1 MTVQPTG
8 SDIAVPARFRW
19 ASSRTALWL
28 GIVAALLVLAGVP
41 LSIATHGLLA
51 NVLSLVFLPYGI
63 VGFVIARRQPR
74 NPIGWILLAILIAVA
89 LGGAAGQYAV
99 LYYDQGHRGLP
110 LARVAVFVAALW
122 VFMVVLLPLPIGL
135 FPDGRLSR
143 RWRFVLWVYIVD
155 IVCFVVVLGWVDLSG
170 VLATH
175 LTLDSSGEL
184 ATFGGS
190 QTGWASTAEVLLVPG
205 YVVISF
211 AWVVRQAMAY
221 RGSTGDRRQQLK
233 WLMSGGL
240 VCVCGL
246 LVGLQLGPSHS
257 TLWHWVANVASVGII
272 ALPISLGIG
281 ILKYRLYEIDR
292 LISRTLSYA
301 IVTGLL
307 VGVYVGLIALTTRAL
322 PLSSPIGVAAS
333 TLAAAALFTPLRRY
347 TQRIVDRRFNR
358 AHYDAEATVAA
369 FSSAL
374 RDEVDLVTVQTDLID
389 VVLRSMQ
396 PSHVSV
402 WLRERSSS
410 VS

>member
-51 NVLSLVFLPYGI
+51 NVLSLVFLPFGV

-110 LARVAVFVAALW
+110 LARVAVFLAALW

-155 IVCFVVVLGWVDLSG
+155 IVCFVVVLGWVDLRG

-205 YVVISF
+205 YVVIAF
-211 AWVVRQAMAY
+211 AWVVRQALAY

-240 VCVCGL
+240 ICVCGL
-246 LVGLQLGPSHS
+246 LVGLQIGPSHS
-257 TLWHWVANVASVGII
+257 TLWHWVANVSSVGII

-307 VGVYVGLIALTTRAL
+307 VGVYMGMIALTTRVI
-322 PLSSPIGVAAS
+322 PLSSSVGVAAS
-333 TLAAAALFTPLRRY
+333 TLAAVGLFTPLRRRVQ
-347 TQRIVDRRFNR
+347 QRVDRRFNR
-358 AHYDAEATVAA
+358 ANYDSAA
-369 FSSAL
+369 MVSAFTARL
-374 RDEVDLVTVQTDLID
+374 RDAVQLETVRTDL
-389 VVLRSMQ
+389 LTA
-396 PSHVSV
+396 VSAAV
-402 WLRERSSS
+402 EPAHLTLWIRPISR
-410 VS
+410 

>member
-8 SDIAVPARFRW
+8 SDIAAPARFRW

-28 GIVAALLVLAGVP
+28 GIVAALLVLAGVL
-41 LSIATHGLLA
+41 LSIATHGLLS

-74 NPIGWILLAILIAVA
+74 NPIGWILLAILMAVE
-89 LGGAAGQYAV
+89 LSGAAGQYAV
-99 LYYDQGHRGLP
+99 LHYDEGHRGLP
-110 LARVAVFVAALW
+110 LARVAVFLAALW

-143 RWRFVLWVYIVD
+143 RWRIVLRVYIVD
-155 IVCFVVVLGWVDLSG
+155 IVCLVLVFGWVDLRG

-205 YVVISF
+205 YLVISF
-211 AWVVRQAMAY
+211 AWVVRQAVDY

-240 VCVCGL
+240 ICVCCL
-246 LVGLQLGPSHS
+246 MVALQLGPSHS
-257 TLWHWVANVASVGII
+257 TLWHWVANVTSVGII

-307 VGVYVGLIALTTRAL
+307 VGVYVAMIALTTRVI
-322 PLSSPIGVAAS
+322 PLSSSVGVAAS
-333 TLAAAALFTPLRRY
+333 TLAAVGLFTPLRRRVQ
-347 TQRIVDRRFNR
+347 QRVDRRFNR
-358 AHYDAEATVAA
+358 ANYDSAA
-369 FSSAL
+369 MVSAFTARL
-374 RDEVDLVTVQTDLID
+374 RDAVQLETVRTDLLTA
-389 VVLRSMQ
+389 VSAAVE
-396 PSHVSV
+396 PSHLTLWIRPIS
-402 WLRERSSS
+402 R
-410 VS
+410 

>member
-63 VGFVIARRQPR
+63 VGFIIARRQPR

-89 LGGAAGQYAV
+89 SGGAAGQYAV

-110 LARVAVFVAALW
+110 LARVAVFLAALW

-155 IVCFVVVLGWVDLSG
+155 IVCLVFVFGWVDLRG

-205 YVVISF
+205 YVVIAF
-211 AWVVRQAMAY
+211 AWVVRQALAY

-240 VCVCGL
+240 ICVCGL

-257 TLWHWVANVASVGII
+257 TLWHWVANVSSVGII

-307 VGVYVGLIALTTRAL
+307 VGVYVGMIALTTRVI
-322 PLSSPIGVAAS
+322 PLSSSVGVAAS
-333 TLAAAALFTPLRRY
+333 TLAAVGLFTPLRRRVQ
-347 TQRIVDRRFNR
+347 QRVDRRFNR
-358 AHYDAEATVAA
+358 ANYDSAA
-369 FSSAL
+369 MVSAFTARL
-374 RDEVDLVTVQTDLID
+374 RDAVQLETVRTDL
-389 VVLRSMQ
+389 LTA
-396 PSHVSV
+396 VSAAV
-402 WLRERSSS
+402 EPAHLTLWIRPISR
-410 VS
+410 

>member
-41 LSIATHGLLA
+41 LSIATHGLSA

-110 LARVAVFVAALW
+110 LARVAVFLAALW

-155 IVCFVVVLGWVDLSG
+155 IVCLVLVFGWVDLSG

-205 YVVISF
+205 YVVIAF
-211 AWVVRQAMAY
+211 AWVVRQALAY

-240 VCVCGL
+240 ICVCGL

-257 TLWHWVANVASVGII
+257 TLWHWVANVSSVGII

-307 VGVYVGLIALTTRAL
+307 VGVYVGMIALTTRVI
-322 PLSSPIGVAAS
+322 PLSSSVGVAAS
-333 TLAAAALFTPLRRY
+333 TLAAVGLFTPLRRRVQ
-347 TQRIVDRRFNR
+347 QRVDRRFNR
-358 AHYDAEATVAA
+358 ANYDSAA
-369 FSSAL
+369 MVSAFTARL
-374 RDEVDLVTVQTDLID
+374 RDAVQLETVRTDL
-389 VVLRSMQ
+389 LTA
-396 PSHVSV
+396 VSAAV
-402 WLRERSSS
+402 EPAHLTLWIRPISR
-410 VS
+410 

>member
-8 SDIAVPARFRW
+8 SDIAAPARFRW
-19 ASSRTALWL
+19 ASSRTALWI

-74 NPIGWILLAILIAVA
+74 NPIGWILLAILMAVA
-89 LGGAAGQYAV
+89 LAGAAGQYAV
-99 LYYDQGHRGLP
+99 LHYDEGHRGLP
-110 LARVAVFVAALW
+110 LARVAVFLAALW

-143 RWRFVLWVYIVD
+143 RWRFVLWIYIVD
-155 IVCFVVVLGWVDLSG
+155 IVCFVLVFGWVDLSG

-175 LTLDSSGEL
+175 LALDSSGEL

-205 YVVISF
+205 YVVIAF
-211 AWVVRQAMAY
+211 AWVVRQALAY

-240 VCVCGL
+240 ICVCGL

-257 TLWHWVANVASVGII
+257 TLWHWVGNVSSVCII

-307 VGVYVGLIALTTRAL
+307 VGVYVGMIALTTRVI
-322 PLSSPIGVAAS
+322 PLSSSVGVAAS
-333 TLAAAALFTPLRRY
+333 TLAAVGLFTPLRHRVQ
-347 TQRIVDRRFNR
+347 QRVDRRFNR
-358 AHYDAEATVAA
+358 ANYDSAA
-369 FSSAL
+369 MVSAFTARL
-374 RDEVDLVTVQTDLID
+374 RDAVQLETVRTDLLTA
-389 VVLRSMQ
+389 VSAAVE
-396 PSHVSV
+396 PSHLTLWIRPIS
-402 WLRERSSS
+402 R
-410 VS
+410 

>member
-8 SDIAVPARFRW
+8 PDIAVSARFRW

-28 GIVAALLVLAGVP
+28 GLVAALLVLAGVP
-41 LSIATHGLLA
+41 LSIAAHGLLA
-51 NVLSLVFLPYGI
+51 NVVSLVFLPYGI

-89 LGGAAGQYAV
+89 LGGDAGQYAV
-99 LYYDQGHRGLP
+99 LYYDHGHRGLP
-110 LARVAVFVAALW
+110 LARVGVFLAALW

-143 RWRFVLWVYIVD
+143 RWRVVLWVYIVD
-155 IVCFVVVLGWVDLSG
+155 IVCLVLVFGWVDLSG

-205 YVVISF
+205 YLVTSF
-211 AWVVRQAMAY
+211 AWVVRQALAY
-221 RGSTGDRRQQLK
+221 RGSTGDRRQQQK
-233 WLMSGGL
+233 WLFSGGL
-240 VCVCGL
+240 ICVCGL
-246 LVGLQLGPSHS
+246 LVALQLGPSHS
-257 TLWHWVANVASVGII
+257 TLWHWVANVSSVGIL

-307 VGVYVGLIALTTRAL
+307 VGVYVGMIGLTTRVI
-322 PLSSPIGVAAS
+322 PLSSSVGVAAS
-333 TLAAAALFTPLRRY
+333 TLAAVGLFTPLRRRVQ
-347 TQRIVDRRFNR
+347 QRVDRRFNR
-358 AHYDAEATVAA
+358 ANYDSAAMVSAFTVR
-369 FSSAL
+369 L
-374 RDEVDLVTVQTDLID
+374 RDAVQLETVRTDL
-389 VVLRSMQ
+389 LTA
-396 PSHVSV
+396 VSAAV
-402 WLRERSSS
+402 EPAHLTLWLRPISR
-410 VS
+410 